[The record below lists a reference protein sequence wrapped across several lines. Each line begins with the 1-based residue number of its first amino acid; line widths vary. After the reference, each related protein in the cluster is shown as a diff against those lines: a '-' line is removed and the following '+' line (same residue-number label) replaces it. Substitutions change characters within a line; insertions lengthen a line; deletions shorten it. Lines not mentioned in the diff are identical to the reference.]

1 MRGRK
6 SPSYLEELEAEAKLD
21 TPVKKADTLE
31 ELAVLMGLEP
41 QVLIAAVERYNAQC
55 AAGRDEDFGKDPAY
69 LRPLV
74 RGPYYAIYQ
83 KMFHENAVGGMV
95 IDAHARVLRQGR
107 PIPGIYAA
115 GDTTKELMVPG
126 DVAFDYIE
134 SVITAL
140 TQAVSLGY
148 RAGAEAAAYTV

>member
-1 MRGRK
+1 MK
-6 SPSYLEELEAEAKLD
+6 TPSYLEELEAEAKLD

-31 ELAVLMGLEP
+31 ELAVLMDLEP
-41 QVLIAAVERYNAQC
+41 AVLVAAVERYNAQC
-55 AAGRDEDFGKDPAY
+55 AAGRDEDFGKAAEY
-69 LRPLV
+69 LMPLNQ
-74 RGPYYAIYQ
+74 GPYYAIYQ

-95 IDAHARVLRQGR
+95 IDAQTRVLRQGQ

-148 RAGAEAAAYTV
+148 RAGAEVVNYTA